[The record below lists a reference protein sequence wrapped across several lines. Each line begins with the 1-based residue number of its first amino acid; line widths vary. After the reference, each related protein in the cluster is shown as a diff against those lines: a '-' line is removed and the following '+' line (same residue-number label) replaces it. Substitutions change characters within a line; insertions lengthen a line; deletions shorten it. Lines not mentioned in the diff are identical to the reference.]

1 MKSRPKVSAVIATMG
16 KRLNELSK
24 VLYSLSK
31 QDFLPDEIII
41 VDQSDQN
48 HISNLISNQDYNINF
63 IQIKTADL
71 GTEGCGVS
79 WARNIG
85 LKYINGDYVFFPD
98 DDCWY
103 PRNFISSCLQSIREH
118 NVSFVT
124 GRSVDESTNKS
135 INALYLPYSSKI
147 NNYNVWFT
155 SIEWTIFFKKE
166 VFEKSGV
173 FDENLGVGTKT
184 KWGSTEG
191 QDILIRAMKEGFKGY
206 FDYNINGYHQIVKH
220 NSENKKAIEKIK
232 SYGRGTGRVLSIH
245 NYRFLALFI
254 AILPIV
260 KIPISFLKMNFRDIK
275 TRFFILFAIFEGYFS
290 KK

>member
-1 MKSRPKVSAVIATMG
+1 MKNKPKVSAVIATMG
-16 KRLNELSK
+16 TRLDELSK

-31 QDFLPDEIII
+31 QDLPPHEIII

-48 HISNLISNQDYNINF
+48 HISNLISSLDYNMDV
-63 IQIKTADL
+63 IQIKTMDL
-71 GTEGCGVS
+71 DTEGCGVS

-260 KIPISFLKMNFRDIK
+260 KIPISFLKMNFGDIK
-275 TRFFILFAIFEGYFS
+275 TRFFILFAIFEGYYS
-290 KK
+290 K